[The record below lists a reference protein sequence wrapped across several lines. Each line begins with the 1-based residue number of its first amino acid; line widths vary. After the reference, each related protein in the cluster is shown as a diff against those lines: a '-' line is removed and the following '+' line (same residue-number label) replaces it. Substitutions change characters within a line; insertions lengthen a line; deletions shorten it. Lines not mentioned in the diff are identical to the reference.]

1 MTTVLDNCSVEFSVI
16 STVIGTVLDCQKS
29 CEQDFDLFSLG
40 SNSTGTASVMNGDT
54 VPNRLLPKDSFI
66 HES

>member
-1 MTTVLDNCSVEFSVI
+1 MTTVLDNCSVVFLVV

-29 CEQDFDLFSLG
+29 CERDFDLSVLVCR
-40 SNSTGTASVMNGDT
+40 STGTASVMNGDI
-54 VPNRLLPKDSFI
+54 VPNRLLSQDSVI